1 MFRYLDYSLDFQ
13 YEARHKRGRILSLL
27 EIASWVQDESNF
39 PVVYFLILESGDSG
53 NEKVFKRAGI
63 VVLHKETANLEDH
76 EQWVRDW
83 EIREATMV

>member
-1 MFRYLDYSLDFQ
+1 
-13 YEARHKRGRILSLL
+13 
-27 EIASWVQDESNF
+27 
-39 PVVYFLILESGDSG
+39 VVYFLILESGDSG